1 MEGLE
6 YRMNAHIIG
15 TGSFLPE
22 KVVTNFDLA
31 ERMETND
38 EWIVSRTGIRQRH
51 IAVEESTAGMAAEA
65 ARRAL
70 SCAGMT
76 AGELGM
82 ILLATVSPDHI
93 VPSAACEVQ
102 AMLGAVNAVAIELN
116 AACSGFVFALNT
128 AQAYIRAGIY
138 SRILVIG
145 VETLSKLVDWT
156 DRSTCILFGDGAG
169 AAVVT
174 ASENRGIQDFI
185 QFSDGAKGEALL
197 CDAKPLRNL
206 FAHQEP
212 AQEFVKMDGQEV
224 FKFAVR
230 RVSESIDQLLERTG
244 LTAGDIGCYVLHQA
258 NARIIASVIKHL
270 KADADKFPMN
280 VERCGN
286 TSGAS
291 VPLLLDELSRS
302 GRLREGDRV
311 IMSGFGGGL
320 TWGSIYMIW

>member
-1 MEGLE
+1 
-6 YRMNAHIIG
+6 MNAHIVG

-31 ERMETND
+31 EHMDTND
-38 EWIVSRTGIRQRH
+38 EWIVSRTGIRKRH
-51 IAVEESTAGMAAEA
+51 IAVEETTTQMASEA

-70 SCAGMT
+70 ADAGMS
-76 AGELGM
+76 AEEVEM
-82 ILLATVSPDHI
+82 ILLATVSPDHV

-102 AMLGAVNAVAIELN
+102 AVLGAENAVAIELN

-128 AQAYIRAGIY
+128 AQAYVKAGIY
-138 SRILVIG
+138 RKILVIG

-174 ASENRGIQDFI
+174 ASEDAGIQDFI
-185 QFSDGAKGEALL
+185 QFADGMKGEALL
-197 CDAKPLRNL
+197 CDAKPLCNL
-206 FAHQEP
+206 FVKNEQ
-212 AQEFVKMDGQEV
+212 QQKYVKMDGQAV

-230 RVSESIDQLLERTG
+230 RVSESIDQLLERNG
-244 LTAGDIGCYVLHQA
+244 LTTEQISCYVLHQA
-258 NARIIASVIKHL
+258 NARIIQSVVKHL
-270 KADADKFPMN
+270 KENEEKFPMN
-280 VERCGN
+280 VDRCGN

-291 VPLLLDELSRS
+291 VPILLDELNRAE
-302 GRLREGDRV
+302 RLKRGDKI

>member
-76 AGELGM
+76 AGELEM

-206 FAHQEP
+206 FARQEP

-230 RVSESIDQLLERTG
+230 RVSESIDQLLERNG

-302 GRLREGDRV
+302 GRLKEGDRV

>member
-76 AGELGM
+76 AGELEM

-230 RVSESIDQLLERTG
+230 RVSESIDQLLERNG

-291 VPLLLDELSRS
+291 VPLLLDELSRA

>member
-70 SCAGMT
+70 SSAGMT
-76 AGELGM
+76 AGELEM

-230 RVSESIDQLLERTG
+230 RVSESIDQLLERNG

-302 GRLREGDRV
+302 GRLKEGDRV

>member
-1 MEGLE
+1 
-6 YRMNAHIIG
+6 MNAHIIG

-31 ERMETND
+31 EHVETND
-38 EWIVSRTGIRQRH
+38 EWIMSRTGIRQRH
-51 IAVEESTAGMAAEA
+51 IAVNETTAGMAFEA

-70 SCAGMT
+70 DDAGMPPE
-76 AGELGM
+76 ELEM

-102 AMLGAVNAVAIELN
+102 AMLGAKNAVAIELN

-128 AQAYIRAGIY
+128 AHAYVMAGIY
-138 SRILVIG
+138 TKILVIG
-145 VETLSKLVDWT
+145 VETLSKLVDWS
-156 DRSTCILFGDGAG
+156 DRGTCILFGDGAG
-169 AAVVT
+169 AAVL
-174 ASENRGIQDFI
+174 AADECAGIQDFV
-185 QFSDGAKGEALL
+185 QYADGTKGEALL
-197 CDAKPLRNL
+197 CDAKPLQNL
-206 FAHQEP
+206 FVQNG
-212 AQEFVKMDGQEV
+212 QQQRYVRMDGQEV

-230 RVSESIDQLLERTG
+230 RVSESIDQLLARNSLTTG
-244 LTAGDIGCYVLHQA
+244 EIGCYILHQA
-258 NARIIASVIKHL
+258 NARIIQSVIKHL
-270 KADADKFPMN
+270 KEEEGKFPMN

-291 VPLLLDELSRS
+291 VPLLLDELNRS
-302 GRLREGDRV
+302 GRLKKGEKV

>member
-70 SCAGMT
+70 SSAGMT
-76 AGELGM
+76 AGELEM

-230 RVSESIDQLLERTG
+230 RVSESIDQLLERNG

-280 VERCGN
+280 VECCGN

-302 GRLREGDRV
+302 GRLKEGDRV

>member
-1 MEGLE
+1 
-6 YRMNAHIIG
+6 MNAHILG

-22 KVVTNFDLA
+22 KIVTNFDLA
-31 ERMETND
+31 ERVETND
-38 EWIVSRTGIRQRH
+38 EWIVSRTGIRERH
-51 IAVEESTAGMAAEA
+51 IAVEESTAEMAAAA

-70 SCAGMT
+70 SDADVG
-76 AGELGM
+76 AEELEM

-102 AMLGAVNAVAIELN
+102 AMLGAKNAVAIELN

-128 AQAYIRAGIY
+128 AQAYVRAGIY
-138 SRILVIG
+138 TKILVIG
-145 VETLSKLVDWT
+145 VETLSKLVDWN

-174 ASENRGIQDFI
+174 AAQEAGILDFI
-185 QFSDGAKGEALL
+185 QFSDGEKGEALL
-197 CDAKPLRNL
+197 CDAKPLCNL
-206 FAHQEP
+206 FASREQE
-212 AQEFVKMDGQEV
+212 QKFVKMDGQEV

-230 RVSESIDQLLERTG
+230 RVSESIDQLFSRNHLE
-244 LTAGDIGCYVLHQA
+244 AGQIDCYILHQA
-258 NARIIASVIKHL
+258 NARIIQSVAKHL
-270 KADADKFPMN
+270 KEDIAKFPMN

-291 VPLLLDELSRS
+291 VPILLDELNRA
-302 GRLREGDRV
+302 GRLKRGDKV

>member
-76 AGELGM
+76 AGELEM

-230 RVSESIDQLLERTG
+230 RVSESIDQLLERNG

-258 NARIIASVIKHL
+258 NARIISSVIKHL

>member
-6 YRMNAHIIG
+6 YRMNAHIRG

-76 AGELGM
+76 AGELEM

-206 FAHQEP
+206 FARQEP

-230 RVSESIDQLLERTG
+230 RVSESIDQLLERNG

>member
-1 MEGLE
+1 
-6 YRMNAHIIG
+6 MNAHIIG

-31 ERMETND
+31 ERMDTSD
-38 EWIVSRTGIRQRH
+38 EWIVSRTGIRERH
-51 IAVEESTAGMAAEA
+51 IAVKESTAEMAAEA
-65 ARRAL
+65 ASRAL
-70 SCAGMT
+70 SDAGLR
-76 AGELGM
+76 AEELEM

-102 AMLGAVNAVAIELN
+102 AMLGAGNAVAIELN

-128 AQAYIRAGIY
+128 AQAYVRAGIY
-138 SRILVIG
+138 TKILVIG
-145 VETLSKLVDWT
+145 VETLSKLVDWS

-174 ASENRGIQDFI
+174 ASQERGIQDFI
-185 QFSDGAKGEALL
+185 QFSDGGKGGALL

-206 FAHQEP
+206 FVQREP
-212 AQEFVKMDGQEV
+212 QQTYVKMDGQEV

-230 RVSESIDQLLERTG
+230 RVSESIDQLLERNG
-244 LTAGDIGCYVLHQA
+244 LLAEQIDCYILHQA
-258 NARIIASVIKHL
+258 NARIISSVIKHL
-270 KADADKFPMN
+270 KEDAQKFPMN

-291 VPLLLDELSRS
+291 VPLLLDELNRA
-302 GRLREGDRV
+302 GRLKAGDKV

>member
-1 MEGLE
+1 
-6 YRMNAHIIG
+6 MNAHILG

-22 KVVTNFDLA
+22 KIVTNFDLA
-31 ERMETND
+31 ERVETND
-38 EWIVSRTGIRQRH
+38 EWIVSRTGIRERQ
-51 IAVEESTAGMAAEA
+51 IAVEESTAEMAAAA

-70 SCAGMT
+70 SDADVG
-76 AGELGM
+76 AEELEM

-102 AMLGAVNAVAIELN
+102 AMLGAKNAVAIELN

-128 AQAYIRAGIY
+128 AQAYVRAGIY
-138 SRILVIG
+138 TKILVIG
-145 VETLSKLVDWT
+145 VETLSKLVDWN

-174 ASENRGIQDFI
+174 AAQEAGILDFI
-185 QFSDGAKGEALL
+185 QFSDGEKGEALL
-197 CDAKPLRNL
+197 CDAKPLCNL
-206 FAHQEP
+206 FASREQE
-212 AQEFVKMDGQEV
+212 QKFVKMDGQGV

-230 RVSESIDQLLERTG
+230 RVSESIDQLFSRNHLE
-244 LTAGDIGCYVLHQA
+244 AGQIDCYILHQA
-258 NARIIASVIKHL
+258 NARIIQSVAKHL
-270 KADADKFPMN
+270 KEDIAKFPMN

-291 VPLLLDELSRS
+291 VPILLDELNRA
-302 GRLREGDRV
+302 GRLKRGDKV

>member
-76 AGELGM
+76 AGELEM

-206 FAHQEP
+206 FARQEP

-230 RVSESIDQLLERTG
+230 RVSESIDQLLERNG

>member
-1 MEGLE
+1 
-6 YRMNAHIIG
+6 MNAHIIG

-70 SCAGMT
+70 SSAGMT
-76 AGELGM
+76 AGELEM

-230 RVSESIDQLLERTG
+230 RVSESIDQLLERNG

>member
-1 MEGLE
+1 
-6 YRMNAHIIG
+6 MNAHIIG

-22 KVVTNFDLA
+22 KIVTNFDLA
-31 ERMETND
+31 ERVETND

-51 IAVEESTAGMAAEA
+51 IAVEESTAEMAAEA

-70 SCAGMT
+70 SDADMG
-76 AGELGM
+76 AEELEM

-102 AMLGAVNAVAIELN
+102 AMLGAKNAVAIELN

-128 AQAYIRAGIY
+128 AQAYVRAGIY
-138 SRILVIG
+138 TKILVIG
-145 VETLSKLVDWT
+145 VETLSKLVDWS

-174 ASENRGIQDFI
+174 AAQEAGILDFI
-185 QFSDGAKGEALL
+185 QFSDGEKGEALL
-197 CDAKPLRNL
+197 CDAKPLCNL
-206 FAHQEP
+206 FTSREQG
-212 AQEFVKMDGQEV
+212 QKFVKMDGQEV

-230 RVSESIDQLLERTG
+230 RVSESIDQLFARNHLE
-244 LTAGDIGCYVLHQA
+244 AGQIDCYILHQA
-258 NARIIASVIKHL
+258 NARIIQSVARHL
-270 KADADKFPMN
+270 KEDIAKFPMN

-291 VPLLLDELSRS
+291 VPILLDELNRA
-302 GRLREGDRV
+302 GRLKQGDKV

>member
-70 SCAGMT
+70 SSAGMT
-76 AGELGM
+76 AGELEM

-230 RVSESIDQLLERTG
+230 RVSESIDQLLERNG

>member
-76 AGELGM
+76 AGELEM

-185 QFSDGAKGEALL
+185 QFADGAKGEALL

-230 RVSESIDQLLERTG
+230 RVSESIDQLLERNG

>member
-76 AGELGM
+76 AGELEM

-116 AACSGFVFALNT
+116 AECSGFVFALNT

-230 RVSESIDQLLERTG
+230 RVSESIDQLLERNG

-291 VPLLLDELSRS
+291 VPLLLDELYRS

>member
-1 MEGLE
+1 
-6 YRMNAHIIG
+6 MNAHIIG

-76 AGELGM
+76 AGELEM

-206 FAHQEP
+206 FARQEP

-230 RVSESIDQLLERTG
+230 RVSESIDQLLERNG

>member
-76 AGELGM
+76 AGELEM

-230 RVSESIDQLLERTG
+230 RVSESIDQLLERNG
-244 LTAGDIGCYVLHQA
+244 LTAGDIGGFFLHQA

>member
-76 AGELGM
+76 AGELEM

-230 RVSESIDQLLERTG
+230 RVSESIDQLLERNG

-286 TSGAS
+286 TYGAS

>member
-1 MEGLE
+1 
-6 YRMNAHIIG
+6 MNAHILG

-22 KVVTNFDLA
+22 KIVTNFDLA
-31 ERMETND
+31 ERVETND
-38 EWIVSRTGIRQRH
+38 EWIVSRTGIRERH
-51 IAVEESTAGMAAEA
+51 IAVEESTAEMAAAA

-70 SCAGMT
+70 SDADVG
-76 AGELGM
+76 AEELEM

-102 AMLGAVNAVAIELN
+102 AMLGAKNAVAIELN

-128 AQAYIRAGIY
+128 AQAYVRAGIY
-138 SRILVIG
+138 TKILVIG
-145 VETLSKLVDWT
+145 VETLSKLVDWN

-174 ASENRGIQDFI
+174 AAQEAGILDFI
-185 QFSDGAKGEALL
+185 QFSDGEKGEALL
-197 CDAKPLRNL
+197 CDAKPLCNL
-206 FAHQEP
+206 FASREQE
-212 AQEFVKMDGQEV
+212 QKFVKMDGQGV

-230 RVSESIDQLLERTG
+230 RVSESIDQLFSRNHLE
-244 LTAGDIGCYVLHQA
+244 AGQIDCYILHQA
-258 NARIIASVIKHL
+258 NARIIQSVAKHL
-270 KADADKFPMN
+270 KEDIAKFPMN

-291 VPLLLDELSRS
+291 VPILLDELNRA
-302 GRLREGDRV
+302 GRLKRGDKV

>member
-1 MEGLE
+1 
-6 YRMNAHIIG
+6 MNAYILG

-22 KVVTNFDLA
+22 KIVTNFDLA
-31 ERMETND
+31 ERVETND
-38 EWIVSRTGIRQRH
+38 EWIVSRTGIRERH
-51 IAVEESTAGMAAEA
+51 IAVEESTAEMAAAA

-70 SCAGMT
+70 SDADVG
-76 AGELGM
+76 AEELEM

-102 AMLGAVNAVAIELN
+102 AMLGAKNAVAIELN

-128 AQAYIRAGIY
+128 AQAYVRAGIY
-138 SRILVIG
+138 TKILVIG
-145 VETLSKLVDWT
+145 VETLSKLVDWS

-174 ASENRGIQDFI
+174 AAQEAGILDFI
-185 QFSDGAKGEALL
+185 QFSDGEKGEALL
-197 CDAKPLRNL
+197 CDAKPLCNL
-206 FAHQEP
+206 FASREQE
-212 AQEFVKMDGQEV
+212 QKFVKMDGQEV

-230 RVSESIDQLLERTG
+230 RVSESIDQLFSRNHLE
-244 LTAGDIGCYVLHQA
+244 AGQIDCYILHQA
-258 NARIIASVIKHL
+258 NARIIQSVAKHL
-270 KADADKFPMN
+270 KEDIAKFPMN

-291 VPLLLDELSRS
+291 VPILLDELNRA
-302 GRLREGDRV
+302 GRLKRGDKV

>member
-1 MEGLE
+1 
-6 YRMNAHIIG
+6 MNAHILG

-22 KVVTNFDLA
+22 KIVTNFDLA
-31 ERMETND
+31 ERVETND
-38 EWIVSRTGIRQRH
+38 EWIVSRTGIRERH
-51 IAVEESTAGMAAEA
+51 IAVEESTAEMAAAA

-70 SCAGMT
+70 SDADVG
-76 AGELGM
+76 AEELEM

-102 AMLGAVNAVAIELN
+102 AMLGAKNAVAIELN

-128 AQAYIRAGIY
+128 AQAYVRAGIY
-138 SRILVIG
+138 TKILVIG
-145 VETLSKLVDWT
+145 VETLSKLVDWN

-174 ASENRGIQDFI
+174 AAQEVGILDFI
-185 QFSDGAKGEALL
+185 QFSDGEKGEALL
-197 CDAKPLRNL
+197 CDAKPLCNL
-206 FAHQEP
+206 FASREQE
-212 AQEFVKMDGQEV
+212 QKFVKMDGQEV

-230 RVSESIDQLLERTG
+230 RVSESIDQLFSRNHLE
-244 LTAGDIGCYVLHQA
+244 AGQIDCYILHQA
-258 NARIIASVIKHL
+258 NARIIQSVAKHL
-270 KADADKFPMN
+270 KEDIAKFPMN

-291 VPLLLDELSRS
+291 VPILLDELNRA
-302 GRLREGDRV
+302 GRLKRGDKV

>member
-76 AGELGM
+76 AGELEM

-212 AQEFVKMDGQEV
+212 AQEVVKMDGQEV

-230 RVSESIDQLLERTG
+230 RVSESIDQLLERNG

>member
-1 MEGLE
+1 
-6 YRMNAHIIG
+6 MNAHILG

-22 KVVTNFDLA
+22 KIVTNFDLA
-31 ERMETND
+31 ERVETND
-38 EWIVSRTGIRQRH
+38 EWIVSRTGIRERH
-51 IAVEESTAGMAAEA
+51 IAVGESTAEMAAAA

-70 SCAGMT
+70 SDADVG
-76 AGELGM
+76 AEELEM

-102 AMLGAVNAVAIELN
+102 AMLGAKNAVAIELN

-128 AQAYIRAGIY
+128 AQAYVRAGIY
-138 SRILVIG
+138 TKILVIG
-145 VETLSKLVDWT
+145 VETLSKLVDWN

-174 ASENRGIQDFI
+174 AAQEAGILDFI
-185 QFSDGAKGEALL
+185 QFSDGEKGEALL
-197 CDAKPLRNL
+197 CDAKPLCNL
-206 FAHQEP
+206 FASREQE
-212 AQEFVKMDGQEV
+212 QKFVKMDGQGV

-230 RVSESIDQLLERTG
+230 RVSESIDQLFSRNHLE
-244 LTAGDIGCYVLHQA
+244 AGQIDCYILHQA
-258 NARIIASVIKHL
+258 NARIIQSVAKHL
-270 KADADKFPMN
+270 KEDIAKFPMN

-291 VPLLLDELSRS
+291 VPILLDELNRA
-302 GRLREGDRV
+302 GRLKRGDKV

>member
-1 MEGLE
+1 
-6 YRMNAHIIG
+6 MNAHILG

-22 KVVTNFDLA
+22 KIVTNFDLA
-31 ERMETND
+31 ERVETND
-38 EWIVSRTGIRQRH
+38 EWIVSRTGIRERH
-51 IAVEESTAGMAAEA
+51 IAVEESTAEMAAAA

-70 SCAGMT
+70 SDADVG
-76 AGELGM
+76 AEELEM

-102 AMLGAVNAVAIELN
+102 AMLGAKNAVAIELN

-128 AQAYIRAGIY
+128 AQAYVRAGIY
-138 SRILVIG
+138 TKILVIG
-145 VETLSKLVDWT
+145 VETLSKLVDWN

-174 ASENRGIQDFI
+174 AAQEAGILDFI
-185 QFSDGAKGEALL
+185 QFSDGEKGEALL
-197 CDAKPLRNL
+197 CDAKPLCNL
-206 FAHQEP
+206 FASREQE
-212 AQEFVKMDGQEV
+212 QKFVKMDGQEV

-230 RVSESIDQLLERTG
+230 RVSESIDQLFSRNHLE
-244 LTAGDIGCYVLHQA
+244 AGQIDCYILHQA
-258 NARIIASVIKHL
+258 NARIIQSVAKHL
-270 KADADKFPMN
+270 KEDIAKFPMN

-291 VPLLLDELSRS
+291 VPILLDELNRA
-302 GRLREGDRV
+302 GRLKRGDKV

-320 TWGSIYMIW
+320 TWASAVVEW

>member
-76 AGELGM
+76 AGELEM

-212 AQEFVKMDGQEV
+212 A
-224 FKFAVR
+224 
-230 RVSESIDQLLERTG
+230 
-244 LTAGDIGCYVLHQA
+244 
-258 NARIIASVIKHL
+258 
-270 KADADKFPMN
+270 
-280 VERCGN
+280 
-286 TSGAS
+286 
-291 VPLLLDELSRS
+291 
-302 GRLREGDRV
+302 
-311 IMSGFGGGL
+311 
-320 TWGSIYMIW
+320 

>member
-1 MEGLE
+1 MDGLE

-76 AGELGM
+76 AGELEM

-206 FAHQEP
+206 FARQEP

-230 RVSESIDQLLERTG
+230 RVSESIDQLLERNG

>member
-76 AGELGM
+76 AGELEM

-145 VETLSKLVDWT
+145 VGTLSKLVDWT

-230 RVSESIDQLLERTG
+230 RVSESIDQLLERNG

>member
-15 TGSFLPE
+15 NGRFLPE

-70 SCAGMT
+70 SSAGMT
-76 AGELGM
+76 AGELEM

-230 RVSESIDQLLERTG
+230 RVSESIDQLLERNG

-302 GRLREGDRV
+302 GRLKEGDRV